1 MSCDGEN
8 SFGYLKVEEDH
19 VVSYTGDANRPTI
32 HKFCDD
38 EIVQAVKLK
47 KAIEESIIELEK
59 EIKYFKEHNN
69 QGHHHQETWIG
80 LLNQLMKES
89 KQ

>member
-1 MSCDGEN
+1 MSCNGEN
-8 SFGYLKVEEDH
+8 SFGYLEVTDDKVI
-19 VVSYTGDANRPTI
+19 SYTGDRNRPEI
-32 HKFCDD
+32 HKFCND

-47 KAIEESIIELEK
+47 KAIETSITELEK
-59 EIKYFKEHNN
+59 EIKYFKEHE

-89 KQ
+89 KK

>member
-1 MSCDGEN
+1 MSCNGEN
-8 SFGYLKVEEDH
+8 SFGYLKVEDDH
-19 VVSYTGDANRPTI
+19 VISYTGSPEDPEI
-32 HKFCDD
+32 HKFCSD

-47 KAIEESIIELEK
+47 KAIETSITELEK
-59 EIKYFKEHNN
+59 EIKYFKEHE

-80 LLNQLMKES
+80 LLNQLIEES